1 MKYSLTIER
10 INYDPIF
17 VDGIMTWVGVTDYL
31 KKKLDSNTI
40 RVHVYK
46 WSNDNK
52 RLGYAHIHMGNIAKV
67 AYTLRDKDILS
78 TKKIKNKP
86 IFVW

>member
-17 VDGIMTWVGVTDYL
+17 VNDIMTWVGVTDYL

-46 WSNDNK
+46 WSENNK
-52 RLGYAHIHMGNIAKV
+52 CLGRALINMSNIAKV

-78 TKKIKNKP
+78 TKKNKNKP

>member
-10 INYDPIF
+10 INYDPTYVF
-17 VDGIMTWVGVTDYL
+17 DIMTWTGVTDYL

-46 WSNDNK
+46 WSSDGK
-52 RLGYAHIHMGNIAKV
+52 RLGHATIHMGNIAKV

-78 TKKIKNKP
+78 
-86 IFVW
+86 

>member
-17 VDGIMTWVGVTDYL
+17 VNDIMTWVGVTDYL

-46 WSNDNK
+46 WSSDNK
-52 RLGYAHIHMGNIAKV
+52 CLGHATTNMGNIAKI
-67 AYTLRDKDILS
+67 AYTLRDKDVL
-78 TKKIKNKP
+78 T
-86 IFVW
+86 

>member
-1 MKYSLTIER
+1 
-10 INYDPIF
+10 
-17 VDGIMTWVGVTDYL
+17 MTWVGVTDYL
-31 KKKLDSNTI
+31 KKKLDSHTI

>member
-17 VDGIMTWVGVTDYL
+17 VNGIKTWTGVTDYL
-31 KKKLDSNTI
+31 KNKLDKNTI

-46 WSNDNK
+46 WSSNTK
-52 RLGYAHIHMGNIAKV
+52 CLGHAFVNMSNIAKV
-67 AYTLRDKDILS
+67 AYTLRDKDVLS

-86 IFVW
+86 IFIW

>member
-1 MKYSLTIER
+1 MTIER
-10 INYDPIF
+10 INFDPIY
-17 VDGIMTWVGVTDYL
+17 VYGIKTWTGVTDYL

-46 WSNDNK
+46 WSKDNK
-52 RLGYAHIHMGNIAKV
+52 RLGRALINMSNIAKV